1 MRKTSIAQVLVFVL
15 LVALASFSIAQMAGK
30 PWEKTVTVPNGEVI
44 LDMNG
49 EWGTQIELYGPLS
62 HKTWNPIPDI
72 LTIMQFGT
80 EFSSIDETG
89 DWSPK
94 GTEMIKGKLDK
105 DGFKEVYIYPLE
117 SYVEPDAEYVE
128 CRWEIREN
136 GNKVL
141 LDCGERVKL
150 TLTKR

>member
-1 MRKTSIAQVLVFVL
+1 MKKRSIAQVLVFVL
-15 LVALASFSIAQMAGK
+15 LVAFSSFSIGQMAGR
-30 PWEKTVTVPNGEVI
+30 PWEKTVTVANGEVI
-44 LDMNG
+44 LDMSG
-49 EWGTQIELYGPLS
+49 EWGTQMELYGSLS
-62 HKTWNPIPDI
+62 YKTWNPIPDI

-94 GTEMIKGKLDK
+94 ATEMIKGKLDK
-105 DGFKEVYIYPLE
+105 DGFKEVYIFPLE
-117 SYVEPDAEYVE
+117 SHVEPDAEYVE

-150 TLTKR
+150 TLSRR